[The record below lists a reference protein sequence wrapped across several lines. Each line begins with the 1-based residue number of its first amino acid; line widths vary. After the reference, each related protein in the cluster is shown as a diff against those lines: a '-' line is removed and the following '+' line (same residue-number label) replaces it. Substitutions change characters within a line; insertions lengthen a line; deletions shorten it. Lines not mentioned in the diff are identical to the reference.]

1 MANLVKE
8 VIDVGSEIKTLLEK
22 FNNLE
27 CCNICNFME
36 TLCKDLRMLPEV
48 PLIRDNQSMKDTM
61 ESLKSVLGRMA
72 TEAKKCQKNRAALK
86 AFKADD
92 IARDLN
98 VLRLEIIQNIL
109 WLKDIAGRTTYSLL
123 DRKINQK
130 SNKLEKILDA
140 IKSLLVPLEHKVEQP
155 VQTTNSTDNASNK
168 NKNQTKKSVYNWSE
182 LDAAIA
188 SSNHEKVEG
197 SSSFVYKD
205 VLHNNKAVAIK
216 KFKEFN
222 DSNKKRFIKELNII
236 SKLQHGNIVEH
247 LGHCYQNREIL
258 VQTDSDFDFQIR
270 QHLAFVSGYIS
281 NQSLDKVIKGD
292 EHVDWPNLF
301 GIIQGI
307 AKGICYL
314 HMKRVVHMDLQP
326 KDILLG
332 KGWTPKINKFNKA
345 ELILLKE
352 PPFCFD
358 TAKGTYVA
366 PELSLDGG
374 MCETLSLAWAPKIM
388 EPTKCDVYSFGIIL
402 LETMSVVWKKCRG
415 PPSKEIREQWAKR
428 LEKRDLFDQQL
439 VADDSNRVLALR
451 CVLVGL
457 ICCLREPAR
466 RLSMEEVVVRIGGPR
481 TEVVPAAA
489 PSSSS
494 AAQAIPR
501 Q

>member
-168 NKNQTKKSVYNWSE
+168 NKNQTKKS
-182 LDAAIA
+182 
-188 SSNHEKVEG
+188 G
-197 SSSFVYKD
+197 D